1 MSGGEGESG
10 ARLIDGKSFAAEL
23 RERIRL
29 AVPHFQQQAGR
40 APGLAVVLVGDD
52 PASQVYVASKHKATI
67 AAGMKSFEHRL
78 PADTAQDDL
87 IALVESLNADE
98 AVDGILVQLPLPS
111 QFDEKTVIEAIN
123 PDKDVDGITP
133 VNAGRLALGAEA
145 LVSCTPLGCLMMLR
159 EQLGDMTGLDAVI
172 VGRSILFGKPMA
184 QLLLQ
189 ENCTVTMAHSR
200 TRDLPGLLRRADIV
214 VAAVGVPFLIKGDW
228 LKPGAVVLD
237 GGINRLDP
245 EPGKAKGRLVG
256 DVAFE
261 EALPHVQAITPV
273 PGGVGATTIAVLLR
287 NTLVAASLRAGLPKP
302 EGL

>member
-1 MSGGEGESG
+1 MTT
-10 ARLIDGKSFAAEL
+10 AQIIDGKAFAAGL
-23 RERIRL
+23 RARVKE
-29 AVPHFQQQAGR
+29 AVPKFHEQTGR
-40 APGLAVVLVGDD
+40 VPGLAVVLVGEDA
-52 PASQVYVASKHKATI
+52 ASQVYVAAKHKATI

-78 PADTAQDDL
+78 PADTAQEDV
-87 IALVESLNADE
+87 IALVEKLNTDE
-98 AVDGILVQLPLPS
+98 AVDGILVQLPLPRH
-111 QFDEKTVIEAIN
+111 FDENTVIEAIDPN
-123 PDKDVDGITP
+123 KDVDGITP

-159 EQLGDMTGLDAVI
+159 EQLDDLTGLDAVV

-214 VAAVGVPFLIKGDW
+214 IAAVGVPLLIKGDW

-237 GGINRLDP
+237 GGINRLDI
-245 EPGKAKGRLVG
+245 EPGEAKGRLVG

-261 EALPHVQAITPV
+261 EALPHVRAITPV

-287 NTLVAASLRAGLPKP
+287 NTLVAASARAGLGKP